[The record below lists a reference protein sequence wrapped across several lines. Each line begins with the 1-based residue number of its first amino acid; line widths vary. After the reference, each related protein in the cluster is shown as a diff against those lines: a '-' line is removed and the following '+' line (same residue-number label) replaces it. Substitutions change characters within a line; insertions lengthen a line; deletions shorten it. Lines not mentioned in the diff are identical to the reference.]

1 VADGRI
7 ERLAELAVRFGAN
20 VQPGQLVAMLA
31 ETGQEEVARS
41 VADAAYRAGAKY
53 VDVLYFDPYVK
64 HSRLLHAPTETL
76 DYVPPWFGER
86 MLHVGEVRGARIS
99 FAGSTT
105 EGLFDDVDATRAGKD
120 LFPYTKE
127 SLQVTGD
134 RTTNWCI
141 VPAPTHAWASAVFP
155 DLDAGA
161 AYDRLWEQV
170 SHVMRLDEQD
180 PVAAWEER
188 IAFLN
193 DVAARLHARRFD
205 AVHFRG
211 EGTDLTIGL
220 FPSSSWLA
228 ADFTTIDGLRHMPNL
243 PTEEVFT
250 TPDPTRTE
258 GTVTA
263 SMPLLL
269 PGGVLVDGLR
279 IRFEGGRAVQI
290 DADVGADA
298 LRGMVANDEG
308 AARLGEVA
316 LVDGEGRIGKLG
328 TVFRTTLIDENSASH
343 IAVGNGYS
351 FVLGDEDR
359 PQMNAS
365 AIHVDFMIGRPDME
379 VDGITADGERVPI
392 LRDGTWQL

>member
-1 VADGRI
+1 M
-7 ERLAELAVRFGAN
+7 
-20 VQPGQLVAMLA
+20 P
-31 ETGQEEVARS
+31 
-41 VADAAYRAGAKY
+41 RA
-53 VDVLYFDPYVK
+53 P
-64 HSRLLHAPTETL
+64 
-76 DYVPPWFGER
+76 
-86 MLHVGEVRGARIS
+86 ARIS
-99 FAGSTT
+99 SR
-105 EGLFDDVDATRAGKD
+105 TRRK
-120 LFPYTKE
+120 

-170 SHVMRLDEQD
+170 SHVMRLDEQE

-193 DVAARLHARRFD
+193 DVAARLNARRFD

-228 ADFTTIDGLRHMPNL
+228 ADFTTIDGLRHVPNL

-298 LRGMVANDEG
+298 LRGMVANDDG